1 MVITFLIIKIFKNGF
16 HHCKKRDPCIG
27 HSAPKPKRSISSG
40 GGSADPRDPP
50 LATGLG
56 GGEGDCM
63 HVLCT
68 QRVRPETW
76 LVMHCKK
83 VMVSAWRLGLCRGSL
98 FYTHS
103 IFSIWLSMF
112 TLALSPTQVV
122 KHVSGY
128 KNVTTFWYRWKKW
141 MGVFGHTGS
150 MFCTVLFTN
159 SAQEA
164 LILIYYKTNKM

>member
-1 MVITFLIIKIFKNGF
+1 
-16 HHCKKRDPCIG
+16 
-27 HSAPKPKRSISSG
+27 
-40 GGSADPRDPP
+40 
-50 LATGLG
+50 
-56 GGEGDCM
+56 
-63 HVLCT
+63 
-68 QRVRPETW
+68 
-76 LVMHCKK
+76 
-83 VMVSAWRLGLCRGSL
+83 
-98 FYTHS
+98 
-103 IFSIWLSMF
+103 MF

-128 KNVTTFWYRWKKW
+128 KNVTTFWYMLKKL